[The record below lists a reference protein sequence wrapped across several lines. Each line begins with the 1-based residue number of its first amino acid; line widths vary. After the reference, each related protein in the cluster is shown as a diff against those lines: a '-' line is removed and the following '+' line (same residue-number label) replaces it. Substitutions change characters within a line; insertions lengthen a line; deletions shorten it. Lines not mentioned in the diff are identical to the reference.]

1 MLVNAVSSGLTG
13 LLLIFDASLF
23 AEWFGVARTTPFV
36 WVGAFLV
43 LFAAEV
49 WLIGRQNPVKP
60 AMVQLIIV
68 MDASWVAVSLA
79 IVVMQLFSLTA
90 VGYALITAV
99 ALWVALMAILQL
111 RGLRQLQLG

>member
-23 AEWFGVARTTPFV
+23 AEWFGVARTAPFV
-36 WVGAFLV
+36 WVGAFMV

-90 VGYALITAV
+90 VGYVLITAV
-99 ALWVALMAILQL
+99 ALWVAAMAWLQNKAL
-111 RGLRQLQLG
+111 KQLEIA